1 MAALDPL
8 PISGLNPELRG
19 LIDKAVERRALSN
32 TVLARLW
39 SHRPE
44 LAAAQVA
51 LHTRFY
57 DSNLLDG
64 RLLELVRLR
73 IAALNDCLPCKAAR
87 KSDQVAEAEVSC
99 LSSQDE
105 RFTPRERAALAF
117 AEGFALDHQGLGKD
131 AIAGLLQ
138 QFSTP
143 EIVELGMFVA
153 LMLGS
158 GRLAHVLTASE

>member
-8 PISGLNPELRG
+8 PVSGLDPDLRG
-19 LIDKAVERRALSN
+19 LIEVAVERGALSN

-44 LAAAQVA
+44 LAVAQVA

-87 KSDQVAEAEVSC
+87 KSVQVTEADVSC
-99 LSSQDE
+99 LSSTDE
-105 RFTPRERAALAF
+105 RFTPPERAALAF
-117 AEGFALDHQGLGKD
+117 AEGFAVDHHSLGED
-131 AIAGLLQ
+131 AIAGLRQ
-138 QFSTP
+138 HFTP
-143 EIVELGMFVA
+143 AEIVELGMFVA

-158 GRLAHVLTASE
+158 GRLAYVLTAYE